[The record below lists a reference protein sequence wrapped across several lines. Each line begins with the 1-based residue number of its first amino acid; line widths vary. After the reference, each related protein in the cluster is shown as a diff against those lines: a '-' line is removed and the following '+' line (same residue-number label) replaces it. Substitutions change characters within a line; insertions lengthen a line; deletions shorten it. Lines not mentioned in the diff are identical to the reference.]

1 MKLSQKN
8 REKYILSLR
17 DDPDKLIEI
26 ILEQDRLIKQLEEQ
40 LNEAKRAALRS
51 AAPFRRPEKKH
62 KKNPQKQGRKKGH
75 PGSARIIPTT
85 VDETIEVPLT
95 VCPECGFP
103 VDDTKPVEQYIEEI
117 PPIRPHTTRLI
128 THRAQCKHCGARVR
142 SSHPLQVSLA
152 SGAAGV
158 HLGPRALSLALELMY
173 QHGLTKR
180 KVATVLKSAFNLSI
194 SPGGLIQA
202 AHRIG
207 KRLSK
212 TYQNLKQTVK
222 QAPVLHADETS
233 WWVGGPHW
241 WLWVFTNPE
250 LTLYQVQPSRG
261 RKVVQDIIGES
272 FNGVLVSD
280 CLNIYDDVCPI
291 QHKCYAHHL
300 KAISQAIESH
310 PQKGEGFLL
319 NSRSLL
325 QTAIIVGKIWDTFS
339 QKDKLDLRMRLERR
353 ANKLLKLPRGDPGE
367 ESIRRRLLKQH
378 DHLFTF
384 LDYPGVDPTNNLAE
398 RQLRPAV
405 IARKLS
411 CGNKTPKGARTWQIL
426 TSISATSQQNQLSFR
441 HIIEQAVFA
450 FSHS

>member
-8 REKYILSLR
+8 RKKYLLSLR

-26 ILEQDRLIKQLEEQ
+26 ILEQDRRIKQLEEQ
-40 LNEAKRAALRS
+40 LEDAERAALRP

-62 KKNPQKQGRKKGH
+62 KKNPKTPGRKKDH
-75 PGSARIIPTT
+75 PGSARITPST
-85 VDETIEVPLT
+85 VDQTIEVPLT

-103 VDDTKPVEQYIEEI
+103 VDDTKTVEQYIEEI
-117 PPIRPHTTRLI
+117 PPIRPHVTRLI
-128 THRAQCKHCGARVR
+128 THRTQCKHCGTRVR
-142 SSHPLQVSLA
+142 SSHPLQVSHA

-158 HLGPRALSLALELMY
+158 HLGPRALSLALELVY

-180 KVATVLKSAFNLSI
+180 KTRQVLKSAFNLSI
-194 SPGGLIQA
+194 SPGGLIHA
-202 AHRIG
+202 SHRIG
-207 KRLSK
+207 KRLNK
-212 TYQNLKQTVK
+212 TYQRLKQTIK
-222 QAPVLHADETS
+222 QSHVLHADETS
-233 WWVGGPHW
+233 WWVGGPHR
-241 WLWVFTNPE
+241 WLWVFTNPD
-250 LTLYQVQPSRG
+250 LTLYQVCPSRA
-261 RKVVQDIIGES
+261 REVIRRIIGDS

-280 CLNIYDDVCPI
+280 CLNIYDDVCRI
-291 QHKCYAHHL
+291 QHKCYSHHL
-300 KAISQAIESH
+300 NAISKAIESH
-310 PQKGEGFLL
+310 PKKGGGFLL
-319 NSRSLL
+319 NLRSLL

-339 QKDKLDLRMRLERR
+339 QKNKLDLRMRLERR

-367 ESIRRRLLKQH
+367 ESIRRRLLKQQ

-426 TSISATSQQNQLSFR
+426 TSISASSQQNQLSFR

-450 FSHS
+450 FSPS